1 MNAQSNDSEAEL
13 NKYFVIIEKDLEV
26 LARDKGNQALRKKV
40 SSNLGLVPYE
50 LEYYEMLVDGAADVE
65 KKTLSVTLDGYR
77 QRLKKAQERFAK
89 LTNAPA
95 PSATAEQLALNPQ
108 LITEA
113 TAKINV
119 CDMKRCLNRGTAV

>member
-13 NKYFVIIEKDLEV
+13 NKYFTIIEKDLEA
-26 LARDKGNQALRKKV
+26 LAKDKGSQPLRKKI

-50 LEYYEMLVDGAADVE
+50 LEYYEMIVDGATEAE
-65 KKTLSVTLDGYR
+65 KRTLSVTLEGYR
-77 QRLKKAQERFAK
+77 QRLKKAQEKYAK

-95 PSATAEQLALNPQ
+95 PTATAEQLALNPQ
-108 LITEA
+108 LIAEA

-119 CDMKRCLNRGTAV
+119 CDMKRCLNRRTTF